1 MIKWHLFERIYVIVQ
16 GASMSEEKKVGWS
29 FEVFPPKRTANISS
43 IYMTLAE
50 LKKLNPDFISVTY
63 GAGGSENC
71 QATVEIANAVQNNY
85 QMNAVAHLPCIGLTR
100 QDVLEQ
106 LNRFREIGVNR
117 ILALRGDKP
126 VSGEFKQGDFEHA
139 SDLISFIRA
148 QNYDLQIYA
157 ACYPEKHYEAKTAEE
172 DLDNLKIKVDSGVDG
187 LVSQLFFS
195 NTYFY
200 DFIEKVR
207 AKNINVPVEAGIMPV
222 INCKQIERMVS
233 LCNVKLPKKFTDVM
247 SRFSDNKEA
256 MLEIGIAYAV
266 DQIIDL
272 IANGVDGI
280 HLYTMNNPNVANRIY
295 EAIKHVIRRV

>member
-1 MIKWHLFERIYVIVQ
+1 
-16 GASMSEEKKVGWS
+16 MSNSTDSEKSVLTVFLLGLQRSVGGR
-29 FEVFPPKRTANISS
+29 VPA
-43 IYMTLAE
+43 L
-50 LKKLNPDFISVTY
+50 D
-63 GAGGSENC
+63 
-71 QATVEIANAVQNNY
+71 
-85 QMNAVAHLPCIGLTR
+85 
-100 QDVLEQ
+100 
-106 LNRFREIGVNR
+106 IGVGR
-117 ILALRGDKP
+117 GRLLRLGRVRRGRRGIGEALP
-126 VSGEFKQGDFEHA
+126 
-139 SDLISFIRA
+139 RA
-148 QNYDLQIYA
+148 
-157 ACYPEKHYEAKTAEE
+157 
-172 DLDNLKIKVDSGVDG
+172 GVDG

-295 EAIKHVIRRV
+295 EAIKHVIGRV